1 MINSFYMLSDAEK
14 ADVVNNIDKYSVDD
28 IEAKLSVICVR
39 NKVNFNLDEDD
50 KEEDAPLTFNLDE
63 TNTDSAVPAW
73 VKAVLETSKNLK

>member
-1 MINSFYMLSDAEK
+1 MLSDEQK
-14 ADVVNNIDKYSVDD
+14 KDCVDNIDTYSFDE